1 MSSDPAQKHDFTLRE
16 KLWLLAGAIPF
27 LLSILLL
34 GLAVKQ
40 QSFLPFAIG
49 WPALQLFGYTMTLK
63 MAKGVIAHPLVI
75 SQIML
80 HYIVLALLGSILV
93 KAL

>member
-1 MSSDPAQKHDFTLRE
+1 MSNDPAQKHDFTGRE
-16 KLWLLAGAIPF
+16 KLCLLAGTIPF

-49 WPALQLFGYTMTLK
+49 WPVLQLFGYTMTLK
-63 MAKGVIAHPLVI
+63 MAKGAITHPLVI

-80 HYIVLALLGSILV
+80 NYLVLALLGSILV